1 MRALTTYQPNLR
13 RLILAVVVLTALVM
27 LATAFLASYS
37 VQRQMLIDS
46 AMEANLSYSSKL
58 AESTEGFLDAAQQ
71 QLAHSAKILGPR
83 FHEPGVLQEEAER
96 LHFQTYSFNAVG
108 ITDADGIIRATSPD
122 HLQIVGV
129 LNESVGSRLA
139 LLERKPLVSA
149 PYLSPAGNLIVF
161 ISHPIFYNTRM
172 LHYNLRLRG
181 FLSRILLTIH

>member
-58 AESTEGFLDAAQQ
+58 AESTQGFLDAAQQ

-139 LLERKPLVSA
+139 LLERKP
-149 PYLSPAGNLIVF
+149 
-161 ISHPIFYNTRM
+161 
-172 LHYNLRLRG
+172 
-181 FLSRILLTIH
+181 